1 MPYTRRLS
9 LLIGR
14 SSRFASFVDRRI
26 RPSQNGRCAR
36 FVLSH
41 PLLDVCCVDSVRDR
55 KWAIIVSPHQGAID
69 GPTQPYPT
77 PRRDGRGPHGAL
89 LPHRR
94 RLRPSQP
101 PCPLLR
107 IPQAPLGL
115 GSHRPRPFPAA
126 ERRGKRTLFLARR
139 REVLLPF
146 VPRGSGAAPFL
157 VPSALEEAQALFGTP
172 AQGHPLRD
180 GRQPGDAARRLDF
193 AFGVAPQT
201 GLSGLGLPGGRVG
214 EVGFVQRL
222 RGEGAPHLRH
232 QWGPSLLRTHPC
244 QRRRRL
250 IDRGAPPRGGFGGW
264 SSEEALGG
272 SGLPK
277 RGVEGCLGRGGHP

>member
-1 MPYTRRLS
+1 MGTTE
-9 LLIGR
+9 
-14 SSRFASFVDRRI
+14 SSAAHAHPSTEEQDDTVEAHYAS
-26 RPSQNGRCAR
+26 
-36 FVLSH
+36 
-41 PLLDVCCVDSVRDR
+41 LDVCCVDSVRDR

-193 AFGVAPQT
+193 AFGV
-201 GLSGLGLPGGRVG
+201 
-214 EVGFVQRL
+214 
-222 RGEGAPHLRH
+222 
-232 QWGPSLLRTHPC
+232 
-244 QRRRRL
+244 
-250 IDRGAPPRGGFGGW
+250 
-264 SSEEALGG
+264 
-272 SGLPK
+272 
-277 RGVEGCLGRGGHP
+277 